1 MIARLATQL
10 SVRQPIQKGV
20 FNLLKY
26 TLRKLLALIPKLLVI
41 LLICFLFMEMLP
53 GDALSRTMDPML
65 YNELSEA
72 QKVAKREEMGLNDP
86 APIRFVRWI
95 GNVIRGEFGYSA
107 TTGEPVWEILK
118 VTLKFS
124 MELTAWALV
133 LSTII
138 GIIAGFITAVFKNT
152 VLDYAIGTVSIIGI
166 SLPDFFFGLMFIIIF
181 VLKLNTGLPGNG
193 RMPAGVMNPTFWD
206 RLPYMV
212 LPVACMTF
220 GMVAGLQRYT
230 RTTMLDV
237 LNKDYIKTARS
248 KGLNE
253 VTVNV
258 KHALRNS
265 TTPVMTM
272 LVMRIPRLVGGSVVI
287 EQVFGYYGIGDRMLK
302 ATQAGDMNVALIGTC
317 MTGALTL
324 LASTLVDLVTALLD
338 PRVRFE

>member
-1 MIARLATQL
+1 M
-10 SVRQPIQKGV
+10 
-20 FNLLKY
+20 LKY

-53 GDALSRTMDPML
+53 GDALSRTMDPMI
-65 YNELSEA
+65 YNDLSEA

-86 APIRFVRWI
+86 APIRFFRWI
-95 GNVIRGEFGYSA
+95 GNVLRGEFGYSA

-138 GIIAGFITAVFKNT
+138 GIIAGFITAIFKNT

-181 VLKLNTGLPGNG
+181 VLKLKTGLPGNG
-193 RMPAGVMNPTFWD
+193 RMPAGVMDPTFWD

-212 LPVACMTF
+212 LPIACMTF
-220 GMVAGLQRYT
+220 SMVAGLQRYT

>member
-1 MIARLATQL
+1 M
-10 SVRQPIQKGV
+10 
-20 FNLLKY
+20 LKY

-41 LLICFLFMEMLP
+41 LLICFLFMELLP
-53 GDALSRTMDPML
+53 GDALSRTMDPMI

-86 APIRFVRWI
+86 APIRFFRWI
-95 GNVIRGEFGYSA
+95 GNVLKGDLGYSA
-107 TTGEPVWEILK
+107 TTGEPVWGILK

-181 VLKLNTGLPGNG
+181 VLKLKTGLPGNG
-193 RMPAGVMNPTFWD
+193 RMPAGVMDPTFWD

-212 LPVACMTF
+212 LPIACMTF
-220 GMVAGLQRYT
+220 SMVAGLQRYT

-272 LVMRIPRLVGGSVVI
+272 LIMRIPRLVGGSVVI

-324 LASTLVDLVTALLD
+324 LASTLVDLATALLD

>member
-1 MIARLATQL
+1 M
-10 SVRQPIQKGV
+10 
-20 FNLLKY
+20 LKY

-41 LLICFLFMEMLP
+41 MLICFTFMEMLP
-53 GDALSRTMDPML
+53 GDALSRTMDPIT
-65 YNELSEA
+65 YNELTPA
-72 QKVAKREEMGLNDP
+72 QREEKREAMGLNDP
-86 APIRFVRWI
+86 APIRFVRWL
-95 GNVIRGEFGYSA
+95 GDVLRGELGYSA
-107 TTGEPVWEILK
+107 TTGEPVSAILS

-152 VLDYAIGTVSIIGI
+152 ILDYAIGTVSIIGI

-181 VLKLNTGLPGNG
+181 VLKLKTGLPGNG
-193 RMPAGVMNPTFWD
+193 RMPAGVMDPTFWD
-206 RLPYMV
+206 RVPYMV
-212 LPVACMTF
+212 LPIACMTF
-220 GMVAGLQRYT
+220 SMVAGLQRYT

-237 LNKDYIKTARS
+237 LGKDYIKTARS

-272 LVMRIPRLVGGSVVI
+272 LIMRIPRLVGGSVVI

-324 LASTLVDLVTALLD
+324 FASTLVDLATALLD

>member
-1 MIARLATQL
+1 M
-10 SVRQPIQKGV
+10 
-20 FNLLKY
+20 LKY
-26 TLRKLLALIPKLLVI
+26 TARKLLALIPKLFVI

-53 GDALSRTMDPML
+53 GDALSRTMDPMT
-65 YNELSEA
+65 YNSLSAKQKEDAREA
-72 QKVAKREEMGLNDP
+72 LGLNDP
-86 APIRFVRWI
+86 AIVRFFRFIWNLLQGDLGI
-95 GNVIRGEFGYSA
+95 SSSS
-107 TTGEPVWEILK
+107 GEPVAKILSI
-118 VTLKFS
+118 TLKFS
-124 MELTAWALV
+124 IELTAWALV

-138 GIIAGFITAVFKNT
+138 GIISGFITAVFKNSI
-152 VLDYAIGTVSIIGI
+152 LDYAIGTVSIIGI
-166 SLPDFFFGLMFIIIF
+166 SLPEFFFGLMFIIIF
-181 VLKLNTGLPGNG
+181 CLKWPTGLPSSG
-193 RMPAGVMNPTFWD
+193 RTPPGVQDPTFWQ
-206 RLPYMV
+206 RVPYMV
-212 LPVACMTF
+212 LPIACMVF
-220 GMVAGLQRYT
+220 NMVAGLQRYT

-272 LVMRIPRLVGGSVVI
+272 LIMRIPRLVGGSVVI
-287 EQVFGYYGIGDRMLK
+287 EQVFGYYGIGDTMLK

-324 LASTLVDLVTALLD
+324 FASTLVDLATALLD

>member
-1 MIARLATQL
+1 M
-10 SVRQPIQKGV
+10 
-20 FNLLKY
+20 LKY

-41 LLICFLFMEMLP
+41 LLICFLFMELLP
-53 GDALSRTMDPML
+53 GDALSRTMDPMI
-65 YNELSEA
+65 YNELSDA
-72 QKVAKREEMGLNDP
+72 QKEAKREEMGLNDP
-86 APIRFVRWI
+86 APIRFIRWI
-95 GNVIRGEFGYSA
+95 GDVLRGDLGYSA
-107 TTGEPVWEILK
+107 TSGEPVAGILA

-152 VLDYAIGTVSIIGI
+152 ILDYAIGTVSIIGI

-181 VLKLNTGLPGNG
+181 VLKLKTGLPGNG
-193 RMPAGVMNPTFWD
+193 RMPAGNMDPTFWD
-206 RLPYMV
+206 RVPYMV
-212 LPVACMTF
+212 LPIACMTF
-220 GMVAGLQRYT
+220 SMVAGLQRYT

-272 LVMRIPRLVGGSVVI
+272 LIMRIPRLVGGSVVI

-324 LASTLVDLVTALLD
+324 LASTLVDLATALLD

>member
-1 MIARLATQL
+1 M
-10 SVRQPIQKGV
+10 
-20 FNLLKY
+20 LKY
-26 TLRKLLALIPKLLVI
+26 TARKLLALIPKLLVI
-41 LLICFLFMEMLP
+41 MLICFLFMEMLP
-53 GDALSRTMDPML
+53 GDALSRTMDPIT
-65 YNELSEA
+65 YNELTEA
-72 QKVAKREEMGLNDP
+72 QREAKREEMGLNDP
-86 APIRFVRWI
+86 APIRFFRWLF
-95 GNVIRGEFGYSA
+95 NVIRGDLGYSA
-107 TTGEPVWEILK
+107 VTGEPVKDILA
-118 VTLKFS
+118 VTMKFS
-124 MELTAWALV
+124 IELTAWALV

-166 SLPDFFFGLMFIIIF
+166 SLPEFFFGLMFIIIF
-181 VLKLNTGLPGNG
+181 VLKLNTGLPSSG
-193 RMPAGVMNPTFWD
+193 RMPPGNMDPTFWE
-206 RLPYMV
+206 RVPYMV
-212 LPVACMTF
+212 MPIGCMVF
-220 GMVAGLQRYT
+220 NMVAGLQRYT

-272 LVMRIPRLVGGSVVI
+272 LIMRIPRLVGGSVVI

-302 ATQAGDMNVALIGTC
+302 ATQAGDMAVALIGTC

-324 LASTLVDLVTALLD
+324 LASTLVDLATALLD

>member
-1 MIARLATQL
+1 M
-10 SVRQPIQKGV
+10 
-20 FNLLKY
+20 LKY
-26 TLRKLLALIPKLLVI
+26 TARKLLALIPKLLVI
-41 LLICFLFMEMLP
+41 MLICFLFMELLP
-53 GDALSRTMDPML
+53 GDALSRTMDPMT
-65 YNELSEA
+65 YNDLTEA
-72 QKVAKREEMGLNDP
+72 QREAKREEMGLNDP
-86 APIRFVRWI
+86 APIRFFRWLF
-95 GNVIRGEFGYSA
+95 NVIRGDLGVSA
-107 TTGEPVWEILK
+107 VTGEPVKDILA
-118 VTLKFS
+118 VTMKFS

-166 SLPDFFFGLMFIIIF
+166 SLPEFFFGLMFIIIF
-181 VLKLNTGLPGNG
+181 CLKWPIGLPSSG
-193 RMPAGVMNPTFWD
+193 RMPPGNMDPTFWE
-206 RLPYMV
+206 RVPYMV
-212 LPVACMTF
+212 LPIATLVF
-220 GMVAGLQRYT
+220 NMVAGLQRYT

-272 LVMRIPRLVGGSVVI
+272 LIMRIPRLVGGSVVI

-302 ATQAGDMNVALIGTC
+302 ATQAGDMAVALIGTC
-317 MTGALTL
+317 MTGAVTL

>member
-1 MIARLATQL
+1 M
-10 SVRQPIQKGV
+10 
-20 FNLLKY
+20 LKY

-53 GDALSRTMDPML
+53 GDALSRTMDPMI

-72 QKVAKREEMGLNDP
+72 QKIAKREEMGLNDP
-86 APIRFVRWI
+86 APIRFLRWI